1 MKPFV
6 KAELLSQGPLIQ
18 NSKDTRPGQPSEDAS
33 SSPRSDCN
41 TTDKCK
47 VFSAGHKCSYSPT
60 HSMDLTSHNVSSIN
74 EGSFLPFL
82 AKDRSTLTKHTGQ
95 HFLFDKRWRNGIY
108 TTNAIADDVVIKQN
122 FTKPL
127 PYPEFHVYR
136 SHNLNR
142 FAHRKEFSMGNP
154 KPLIYGADY
163 LTSFPS
169 VLLPAITPS
178 ASERIYL
185 SQNYKNRSRM
195 KNRARNLFT
204 TGAKKK
210 TQSYPDPLLGATASF
225 VQRLSDIS
233 SLEAET
239 VRQEKM
245 RRLKKINRQDS

>member
-6 KAELLSQGPLIQ
+6 KAELLSQAPLIP
-18 NSKDTRPGQPSEDAS
+18 NSKDTRPSQPSEDAS

-60 HSMDLTSHNVSSIN
+60 
-74 EGSFLPFL
+74 P
-82 AKDRSTLTKHTGQ
+82 KDCSALTKHTGQ

-142 FAHRKEFSMGNP
+142 FAHCKEFSMGNP

-178 ASERIYL
+178 VSERIYL

>member
-1 MKPFV
+1 MK
-6 KAELLSQGPLIQ
+6 
-18 NSKDTRPGQPSEDAS
+18 
-33 SSPRSDCN
+33 
-41 TTDKCK
+41 
-47 VFSAGHKCSYSPT
+47 
-60 HSMDLTSHNVSSIN
+60 
-74 EGSFLPFL
+74 